1 MSGSVK
7 KTAGKRKVGD
17 GTPGPGRPKG
27 VPNKTTMAVK
37 EALSLAFEGLG
48 GVNRLTVWARDNETE
63 FYKLWA
69 KMLPTEVKG
78 DLGAGITLVLQSK
91 DERL

>member
-1 MSGSVK
+1 MSSKVVAGAEK
-7 KTAGKRKVGD
+7 PRTPPNAGK
-17 GTPGPGRPKG
+17 GRVKG
-27 VPNKTTMAVK
+27 VPNKTTVAVK
-37 EALSLAFEGLG
+37 EALTAAFEGVG
-48 GVNRLTVWARDNETE
+48 GVAQLVKWAKQNETE

-78 DLGAGITLVLQSK
+78 DLGAGITLIVQSK